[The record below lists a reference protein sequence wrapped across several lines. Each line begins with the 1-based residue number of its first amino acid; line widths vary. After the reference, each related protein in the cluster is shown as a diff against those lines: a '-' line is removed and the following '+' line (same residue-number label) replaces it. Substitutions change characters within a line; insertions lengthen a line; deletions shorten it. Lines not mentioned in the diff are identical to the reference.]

1 MKDKLEQRQFARR
14 KEDRGQA
21 THATHDTGSA
31 PEQRTSRI
39 PRFYRLPVE
48 QRLAVLQRQFNLSND
63 EVAMLRQGNALRIIH
78 AVNMVENAIGVLGQP
93 LGLALNFLVD
103 RCEYIVP
110 MATEEASIIAAAS
123 KAALTVREGGG
134 FTTEVDPPVM
144 IGQVQVLDLADPQ
157 AAAQAVLAGKEQII
171 VAANLPNQRMLARGG
186 GCFDVQAR
194 VLDGGAE
201 TGEML
206 IVHLLVDVRE
216 AMGANAINYSCEAA
230 GPVVEQLTGGRVNLR
245 ILSNYATERLARAR
259 FSLPL
264 AALATDQHSG
274 AQVAQRLVEASAFAQ
289 CDPYRAATHNK
300 GIFNGI
306 GAASLALGQDWRA
319 LEAGGHAWAAR
330 DGQYRGLAKYA
341 IDGGRLTGE
350 LEMPM
355 QVGWQGGAVNS
366 HPGVRLLRRISGIA
380 DARELAGVLT
390 SVGLAQNFAACLALC
405 TVGIQRGHMA
415 LHARS
420 VALSAGVPA
429 ADVDEIAET
438 MIKRGEV
445 KVAIAEEAYRRLK
458 RQRSAVASGE
468 HLPIEAFAPGKVVLF
483 GEHAVVYGHPGIT
496 AALDVGLRIRLS
508 PDPEGPRPV
517 QPDFRRAFDVAES
530 DEDYARLSQAVEAAL
545 AQYGLEKAKLGIEI
559 ESELVPGMGL
569 GSSAAFAAALCRA
582 LRLYRG
588 TPAPEHFN
596 SALFDEVQVLE
607 RLFHGNPS
615 GVDAATVIS
624 GGVLWFRKGP
634 PRELLPLKLERP
646 VGGVVCIVAPGARTI
661 ELVSQVRQ
669 SRELAS
675 ARVDAIMERIGELT
689 AEAGL
694 ALSTGDTVQAGGLMN
709 ENHELLA
716 RLGVSTPE
724 LDDAVEWLRQH
735 GALGAKLTGAGGGG
749 AVVALMEPE
758 QRAALWHELES
769 RFPVVLPLNLGA
781 EG

>member
-1 MKDKLEQRQFARR
+1 VLSRPDESKAQG
-14 KEDRGQA
+14 DRAQA
-21 THATHDTGSA
+21 AHATGETQSH
-31 PEQRTSRI
+31 ELRTSRI

-63 EVAMLRQGNALRIIH
+63 EVALLRQGNALRIVH

-103 RCEYIVP
+103 GREHIVP
-110 MATEEASIIAAAS
+110 MAIEEASIIAAAS

-134 FTTEVDPPVM
+134 FTTEADPPVM
-144 IGQVQVLDLADPQ
+144 IGQVQILDLTDAH
-157 AAAQAVLAGKEQII
+157 AAAQAVLANQQQ
-171 VAANLPNQRMLARGG
+171 VLDAANAPNQRMVARGG
-186 GCFDVQAR
+186 GCFDVEAR
-194 VLDGGAE
+194 VLEGGA
-201 TGEML
+201 GVGPML
-206 IVHLLVDVRE
+206 IVHLLMDVRE

-230 GPVVEQLTGGRVNLR
+230 GPVLAALTGGRVNLR
-245 ILSNYATERLARAR
+245 ILSNYATKRLARAR

-264 AALATDQHSG
+264 ELLASAGLDG
-274 AQVAQRLVEASAFAQ
+274 AQVAQRLIEASAFAQ
-289 CDPYRAATHNK
+289 ADPYRAVTHNK

-306 GAASLALGQDWRA
+306 GAAALALGQDWRA

-330 DGQYRGLAKYA
+330 SGQYRGLAWYA
-341 IDGGRLTGE
+341 LDGDRLTGE
-350 LEMPM
+350 IELPM
-355 QVGWQGGAVNS
+355 QVGWHGGAVAS

-380 DARELAGVLT
+380 NARELAGVLAAA
-390 SVGLAQNFAACLALC
+390 GLAQNFAACLALS

-429 ADVDEIAET
+429 ADVDEVAQT

-445 KVAIAEEAYRRLK
+445 KVAMAEEAYRLLK
-458 RQRSAVASGE
+458 RQREAPQAAE

-483 GEHAVVYGHPGIT
+483 GEHSVVYGQPGIT
-496 AALDVGLRIRLS
+496 AALDVGLRVRLT
-508 PDPEGPRPV
+508 PDPEGPRTV
-517 QPDFRRAFDVAES
+517 QPHFKRAFDVAES
-530 DEDYARLSQAVEAAL
+530 DQDYTRLSQAVQAAL
-545 AQYGLEKAKLGIEI
+545 AQSGLERAPLAIEI
-559 ESELVPGMGL
+559 ESDLVPGMGL
-569 GSSAAFAAALCRA
+569 GSSAAFSTALCRA

-588 TPAPEHFN
+588 AAANGRFD
-596 SALFDEVQVLE
+596 SALFEEVQALE
-607 RLFHGNPS
+607 RMFHGNPS
-615 GVDAATVIS
+615 GMDAAAVIS

-646 VGGVVCIVAPGARTI
+646 VSGVICIVAPGARTI
-661 ELVSQVRQ
+661 ELVGQVRQ
-669 SRELAS
+669 QRELAQ
-675 ARVDAIMERIGELT
+675 AGVDAILGEIGALT

-694 ALSTGDTVQAGGLMN
+694 TLAAGDLQRTGELMN
-709 ENHELLA
+709 DNHELLA

-724 LDDAVEWLRQH
+724 LDRAAAWLRVH

-749 AVVALMEPE
+749 AVLALMEPE
-758 QRAALWHELES
+758 QRAALWPELEA